1 MVPSDLKLSAYD
13 MNIIF
18 GNLLENA
25 IEAQKDV
32 KNPSIDLEINYLMDS
47 LVVEISNRCFSATGP
62 FPVHPLQ
69 RC

>member
-1 MVPSDLKLSAYD
+1 MLQRAVDKKIQLNVKVVVPSDLKLSAYD

-32 KNPSIDLEINYLMDS
+32 KIQ
-47 LVVEISNRCFSATGP
+47 A
-62 FPVHPLQ
+62 
-69 RC
+69 